1 MLDLLP
7 PNSLR
12 RTVAR
17 TGLKLRDRLKRC
29 PDTEPEQAIV
39 RVCIGLLV
47 LAYLYGG
54 GVFAHGSPDTMSATH
69 RVVGL
74 AFLSSSV
81 VILAAVAA
89 WPRRSVLR
97 RLLGMA
103 VDIGFTTYAMAC
115 TGAPGA
121 PLFVVYLW
129 VTFGNGF
136 RYGTRY
142 LHLAMVASATGFGI
156 TLAMSEYW
164 RANPYLGVG
173 VLVGLIVLPLYVAAL
188 IRRLNDAIQR
198 AEDASRAKSTFLA
211 NMSHEIRTPL
221 SGVIGMSDLL
231 VQTRLDREQRD
242 FVQTIHASANA
253 LLELLNDILDISKIE
268 AGKVLV
274 EEADCDLHMLVK
286 STSKMFAPQAR
297 AKGLQLNTYI
307 DAAVPFRLR
316 GDPQHL
322 RQVLIN
328 LIGNALKFTHE
339 GSVELRLTLMGSS
352 EDGVEIRF
360 EVIDTGIGMPA
371 DVQARIFD
379 SFTQADESVTRRY
392 GGTGL
397 GTSIAKQLVELMGG
411 RIGLQSAPG
420 QGSRFWFTLSFAR
433 QAEVADDAPG
443 VPGGNRIGHVLLL
456 SNSELDATRLR
467 RSLGHW
473 ADKVTVASS
482 DAQAL
487 ASLVDGARGDRGC
500 QVAVIDQQALSVDPA
515 RFAATAHREPSL
527 ADLPLVLIAD
537 GEQTA
542 DAETLVGAGY
552 TSILHRPIDDAYL
565 FNAVHAASAGYEPAA
580 ERIGAVAA
588 TEAPAR
594 ADDAEPAP
602 RGGSLD
608 LLVAEDNPVNRK
620 VISRVLEQAGHRVT
634 LTEDGREALECLD
647 SHDYDA
653 CILDMQMP
661 ELGGVDTLKLFRIAN
676 ADRRYIP
683 FIMLTANATTDAL
696 SIARHAGFDAY
707 LTKPLEPRR
716 LLDTLDQVTG
726 RQAAPGARA
735 RPGASALTCAPAA
748 ATCAPRPGPA
758 GQWTGTSIDRDKLAG
773 LSRLDGGGGF
783 LQEVLDQ
790 FVADGERLLASLDA
804 DRDRQGWS
812 AAGEHAHELRGAA
825 RTVGALAVEH
835 GTEALDQALA
845 QRDEPAVRAALDELR
860 EAFDGTRREL
870 VSYLRR
876 KA

>member
-1 MLDLLP
+1 LLDLLP

-12 RTVAR
+12 RRVAR
-17 TGLKLRDRLKRC
+17 TGLRLRERLKRC
-29 PDTEPEQAIV
+29 PDTEPEQAII

-54 GVFAHGSPDTMSATH
+54 GVFAHGSPDAMSATH

-81 VILAAVAA
+81 VILAAVVA

-97 RLLGMA
+97 RLLGMG
-103 VDIGFTTYAMAC
+103 VDIGFTTYAMAY

-142 LHLAMVASATGFGI
+142 LHAAMLASASGFAI
-156 TLAMSEYW
+156 TLTMSEYW

-268 AGKVLV
+268 AGKISI
-274 EEADCDLHMLVK
+274 EEADCDLHLLVN

-307 DAAVPFRLR
+307 DSTVPFRLR

-328 LIGNALKFTHE
+328 LIGNALKFTHQ
-339 GSVELRLTLMGSS
+339 GSVELRLTLMAESA
-352 EDGVEIRF
+352 DGVEIRF

-433 QAEVADDAPG
+433 QAETAGEAPPIQTADG
-443 VPGGNRIGHVLLL
+443 IGHVLLL
-456 SNSELDATRLR
+456 TNSELDATRLR

-473 ADKVTVASS
+473 AQTLTVASS

-487 ASLVDGARGDRGC
+487 ASLIEGPVPDHDY
-500 QVAVIDQQALSVDPA
+500 QVAVIDEQALGMDPVQ
-515 RFAATAHREPSL
+515 FAAAAHREPAL

-537 GEQTA
+537 GERPLDA
-542 DAETLVGAGY
+542 DSMVGAGY
-552 TSILHRPIDDAYL
+552 TSILHRPIDETFL
-565 FNAVHAASAGYEPAA
+565 FNAVHAASAGHEPA
-580 ERIGAVAA
+580 GARSGAAAA
-588 TEAPAR
+588 TADERARSGARPSPPAS
-594 ADDAEPAP
+594 
-602 RGGSLD
+602 GLD

-620 VISRVLEQAGHRVT
+620 VITRVLEQAGHRVT
-634 LTEDGREALECLD
+634 VTEDGRGALECLEASD
-647 SHDYDA
+647 FDV

-661 ELGGVDTLKLFRIAN
+661 ELGGVDTLKLFRMAN

-683 FIMLTANATTDAL
+683 FVMLTANATTDAL
-696 SIARHAGFDAY
+696 SIARQAGFDAY

-716 LLDTLDQVTG
+716 LLDTLERVARRHAAGTG
-726 RQAAPGARA
+726 GAPTT
-735 RPGASALTCAPAA
+735 PASTPAMA
-748 ATCAPRPGPA
+748 VCAPRRVPSERGRWS
-758 GQWTGTSIDRDKLAG
+758 GDGIDREKLAG

-790 FVADGERLLASLDA
+790 FVADGERLLDA
-804 DRDRQGWS
+804 LETDRARRRWS
-812 AAGEHAHELRGAA
+812 AAGDHAHELRGAA

-835 GTEALDQALA
+835 GTEALEQALA
-845 QRDEPAVRAALDELR
+845 GRDEAAIRAALGDLR
-860 EAFDGTRREL
+860 EAFESTRREL
-870 VSYLRR
+870 GSYLRR